1 MKGLVAFLF
10 LFLVFSFG
18 CNKDEFPDEFS
29 IIGPWLENT
38 TNAGKVEIEFKNG
51 NRAYLKTVSTEPFDT
66 LMYKLEKKDELQL
79 FLPEEYPNGIRTTHK
94 LGYSQK
100 NEELTIYGL
109 FPSISET
116 LSKTVF
122 KRK

>member
-10 LFLVFSFG
+10 LTLILTFG

-29 IIGPWLENT
+29 IIGPWVET
-38 TNAGKVEIEFKNG
+38 TSNAGKVEIEFKSG

-66 LMYKLEKKDELQL
+66 LMYRLEKKDELQL
-79 FLPEEYPNGIRTTHK
+79 FEPEEYPNGIRTTHK
-94 LGYSQK
+94 LGYSQNK
-100 NEELTIYGL
+100 EELTIYSL
-109 FPSISET
+109 FPSLPEAQ
-116 LSKTVF
+116 SKTVF

>member
-1 MKGLVAFLF
+1 MIMSLML
-10 LFLVFSFG
+10 SSG

-38 TNAGKVEIEFKNG
+38 TESGKIEIEFRSS
-51 NRAYLKTVSTEPFDT
+51 NRAFLKLNLNEPTDT
-66 LMYKLEKKDELQL
+66 LLYLLDKKDELKL
-79 FLPEEYPNGIRTTHK
+79 FQPEEFPDGVRTTHK

-100 NEELTIYGL
+100 SEELTIYGL
-109 FPSISET
+109 VPLTPGSTSI
-116 LSKTVF
+116 TVF